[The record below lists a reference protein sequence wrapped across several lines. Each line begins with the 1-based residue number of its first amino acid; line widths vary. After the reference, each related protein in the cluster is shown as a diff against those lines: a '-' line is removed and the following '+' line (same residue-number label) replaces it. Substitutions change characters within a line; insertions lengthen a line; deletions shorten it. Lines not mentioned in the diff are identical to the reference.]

1 MSANKLNIYNYN
13 YSIINGARNNI
24 IYKPELCIMYV
35 VYSYTTMLYIQYLY
49 NNVHFLGWNLNSIAS
64 YSRYKYLLLYH
75 STYVIRIDTSLHV

>member
-13 YSIINGARNNI
+13 YSTINGARNN

-35 VYSYTTMLYIQYLY
+35 VYSYTTMLYIQYLH
-49 NNVHFLGWNLNSIAS
+49 NNVHFLGWNLNSRYS
-64 YSRYKYLLLYH
+64 YSRYKYLLCH